1 MIKITKPIAS
11 VILKPLVS
19 LSLGLSL
26 IGCSPAETDHSHHH
40 DEESHDASHA
50 ASHAEENTP
59 QKNVTET
66 HDDEGHET
74 HSEVM
79 SAESHTHGDAM
90 LAIVSENNRISIEF
104 ETPLFNLLGFEYA
117 PVSDAEKVRVAFVE
131 QTLADPQNLIRFN
144 ADAKCTYLPFNSK
157 VELFDDHGE
166 DEHDDHDEDHD
177 EDHDDDHEENSD
189 NHTDVILNYELT
201 CKAIDKLKEV
211 HVEFFDVFSNFTEL
225 ELVYLGPT
233 QQMSAKL
240 SPSRPHADL
249 N

>member
-1 MIKITKPIAS
+1 MIKKTKPIPS

-40 DEESHDASHA
+40 DKESHDASHA
-50 ASHAEENTP
+50 TSHAEDNTP
-59 QKNVTET
+59 QKTATETTET
-66 HDDEGHET
+66 HDDDDHET
-74 HSEVM
+74 HSEVR
-79 SAESHTHGDAM
+79 SAESHIHGGAM

-117 PVSDAEKVRVAFVE
+117 PRTDAEKMRVVIVE

-177 EDHDDDHEENSD
+177 DDHEENSD

-201 CKAIDKLKEV
+201 CKAIDKLKKV

-225 ELVYLGPT
+225 EIVYLGPA
-233 QQMSAKL
+233 QQMSTNL
-240 SPSRPHADL
+240 LPSRPHADL

>member
-1 MIKITKPIAS
+1 MTQKNKSSIS
-11 VILKPLVS
+11 S
-19 LSLGLSL
+19 LLRPFCAVALALGL
-26 IGCSPAETDHSHHH
+26 IGCAQPDTETH
-40 DEESHDASHA
+40 
-50 ASHAEENTP
+50 SHAEDSHSAHKAETP
-59 QKNVTET
+59 QKTVTET
-66 HDDEGHET
+66 HDDEDHET
-74 HSEVM
+74 HSEVR
-79 SAESHTHGDAM
+79 SAESHIHGDAM

-166 DEHDDHDEDHD
+166 DEHEDHDDDHD

-225 ELVYLGPT
+225 ELVYLGPA
-233 QQMSAKL
+233 QQMSTEL
-240 SPSRPHADL
+240 SPPRPHADL